1 MGLTGERVSSLAK
14 FKPKCCNNSK
24 SQFPQRVNNNSTPF
38 GWECSCKLCN
48 LHKNTSF
55 CKFHLCL
62 FLVPALLLQLSAK
75 CKTWM
80 RYICF
85 YLSFWKLAYKV
96 CKFSDSGDQV
106 HSKKGD
112 GVTCMGPLVMEGSLL
127 DIESSCILHR
137 LGPIFK
143 PFMSLPE
150 ALDGPAVNKIMK
162 KRLLLKQDASVVS
175 VCFLQKVMS
184 SSCWLQ
190 RDKQLSVV

>member
-1 MGLTGERVSSLAK
+1 ML
-14 FKPKCCNNSK
+14 
-24 SQFPQRVNNNSTPF
+24 
-38 GWECSCKLCN
+38 CKLCN

-62 FLVPALLLQLSAK
+62 FLVPAYYYNFLPNAK
-75 CKTWM
+75 PVLWM

-85 YLSFWKLAYKV
+85 YLSFWKLACKV

-112 GVTCMGPLVMEGSLL
+112 GVTFMGPLVMEGSLH